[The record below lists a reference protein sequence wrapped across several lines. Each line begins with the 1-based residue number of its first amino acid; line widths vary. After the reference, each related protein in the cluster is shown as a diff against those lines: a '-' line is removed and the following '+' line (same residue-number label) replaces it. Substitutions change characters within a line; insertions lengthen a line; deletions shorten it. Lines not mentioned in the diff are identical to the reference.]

1 MEDDKKKTKE
11 YYQVNLDTGRIF
23 WIVFILGI
31 IVIGIFFFGLYLG
44 RDKDEQKLFG
54 FDSSKLFGK
63 KITIDRSMEKAPE
76 ESPLLRLIEEDL
88 DEESRY
94 IEIEDI
100 QAPAQEIEG
109 AEAEDTGPKVQKVSP
124 EMTKA
129 VSPKVSPKVSAPR
142 KKEVVVTKAPAAP
155 KKRYIA
161 RGNYYIQV
169 ASFVKEENAHSL
181 AEDLEKRLYKV
192 VIEKAEIEEKTFY
205 RVRVGPFESEG
216 VATNTMTAMKRKY
229 DLKDPFVVKKR
240 S

>member
-31 IVIGIFFFGLYLG
+31 VVIGIFFFGLYLG

-54 FDSSKLFGK
+54 FDTSKLFGK

-88 DEESRY
+88 EEESRY

-100 QAPAQEIEG
+100 QAPVQEIEG
-109 AEAEDTGPKVQKVSP
+109 AESQVTGPKVQKVSP
-124 EMTKA
+124 A

-142 KKEVVVTKAPAAP
+142 KEEIVVTKAPAAP

-161 RGNYYIQV
+161 RGDYYIQV
-169 ASFVKEENAHSL
+169 ASFVEEENAHSL

>member
-31 IVIGIFFFGLYLG
+31 VVIGIFFFGLYLG
-44 RDKDEQKLFG
+44 RDKDGQKLFG

-63 KITIDRSMEKAPE
+63 KITLDRSMEKAPE

-88 DEESRY
+88 EEESRY

-100 QAPAQEIEG
+100 QVPVQEIEK
-109 AEAEDTGPKVQKVSP
+109 AEAQTAGPKVEVQK
-124 EMTKA
+124 
-129 VSPKVSPKVSAPR
+129 VSPKVSPKVNAPR
-142 KKEVVVTKAPAAP
+142 KEETVVTKAPAAP
-155 KKRYIA
+155 KKSYVA
-161 RGNYYIQV
+161 RGDYYIQV
-169 ASFVKEENAHSL
+169 ASFVKEENAQSL
-181 AEDLEKRLYKV
+181 AEGLEKRLYKV
-192 VIEKAEIEEKTFY
+192 VIEKAKIEEKMFY

-229 DLKDPFVVKKR
+229 NLKDPFIVKKR